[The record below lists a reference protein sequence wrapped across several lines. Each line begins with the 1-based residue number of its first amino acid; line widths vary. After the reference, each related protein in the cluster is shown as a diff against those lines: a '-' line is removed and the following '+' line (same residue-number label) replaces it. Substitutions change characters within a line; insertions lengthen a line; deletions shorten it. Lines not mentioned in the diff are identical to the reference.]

1 MPFTRPKT
9 VIGRKVQNCHPPASY
24 PVVEKILKNFK
35 EGKKDAEEFWINL
48 KGKLIYIRYFAVR
61 DEEGNY
67 VGTLEVTQEIG
78 RIKELQ
84 GEKRLLED

>member
-1 MPFTRPKT
+1 M
-9 VIGRKVQNCHPPASY
+9 
-24 PVVEKILKNFK
+24 
-35 EGKKDAEEFWINL
+35 EEFWINL